1 MFLRKI
7 ILLFSV
13 IFITFAFA
21 QRKKTD
27 TIYVYEKVIVYDTI
41 YREKSINLKP
51 ADLMFSSLKIQ
62 EIEIKAINDQKIDNL
77 ELEEK
82 IKKLKTKSFQYGIEA
97 GMGFK
102 KASWAEFLSEK
113 NQQFGQNLGI
123 WISKSIINPNFSLM
137 LSANIYRW
145 NSSFDLD
152 ANKEETYLDGF
163 YFSKD
168 DQPLLFQ
175 RFSNKHLEYVL
186 ELKAIYEWKNL
197 RPFVGFLANKN
208 SYKMQF
214 LVPENNVLNKLDD
227 LKSNQINFGF
237 SLGLQYR
244 IFSRFLIDVE
254 YQHYRIKNLSLKN
267 SSFDF
272 DIFKTNN
279 TFAERKISLGI
290 SYFISR

>member
-51 ADLMFSSLKIQ
+51 ADFKFSSLKIQ
-62 EIEIKAINDQKIDNL
+62 EREIKAINDQKIDNL

-137 LSANIYRW
+137 FSANIYRW
-145 NSSFDLD
+145 NSTFDLD

-163 YFSKD
+163 YFSKNN
-168 DQPLLFQ
+168 QPLLFQ

-227 LKSNQINFGF
+227 FKSNQINFGF

-290 SYFISR
+290 SYFISK